1 MGKGIK
7 YIQTIVLSLFDSNND
22 IIFNKKI
29 IEKNLLVII
38 EIKSVNKVAWVVLI
52 FNPPQKSE
60 MHLFQ

>member
-1 MGKGIK
+1 MILYSIK
-7 YIQTIVLSLFDSNND
+7 KL
-22 IIFNKKI
+22 